1 MQMAKGRTYRAEWVP
16 NFRDTKEAQSMGG
29 RSQAI
34 REAGGGTAD
43 GPASRA
49 KRVRQTRKHTE
60 DEVR

>member
-1 MQMAKGRTYRAEWVP
+1 
-16 NFRDTKEAQSMGG
+16 MGG